1 MNLLKKLLMTKARR
15 SVIVV
20 VVIAAP
26 ACLITFDLAFNI
38 IRASIVKDL
47 FRNDL
52 PNLHVFINALP
63 APFDGQEEEVSLPLK
78 ESPKR

>member
-1 MNLLKKLLMTKARR
+1 MNLLKKLLMAKARR

-38 IRASIVKDL
+38 IRAHIVKDL
-47 FRNDL
+47 F
-52 PNLHVFINALP
+52 
-63 APFDGQEEEVSLPLK
+63 
-78 ESPKR
+78 

>member
-38 IRASIVKDL
+38 IRASIVQDL

-52 PNLHVFINALP
+52 PNLHMYSSMLYQPHSMV
-63 APFDGQEEEVSLPLK
+63 
-78 ESPKR
+78 KRKK

>member
-47 FRNDL
+47 F
-52 PNLHVFINALP
+52 
-63 APFDGQEEEVSLPLK
+63 EE
-78 ESPKR
+78 